1 MPKLGEDSTRKIICF
16 QLLEK
21 VGGLHRLLRG
31 NRRMT
36 LRIERISDDQK
47 SIFRLSGRIESEHLV
62 ELRAE
67 IEGMGAGTVLDL
79 EHVTLVD
86 VEGVRL
92 LSDCEFRGVELV
104 HCSPY
109 IREWIARERNL

>member
-1 MPKLGEDSTRKIICF
+1 
-16 QLLEK
+16 
-21 VGGLHRLLRG
+21 LHSVLRG
-31 NRRMT
+31 SGRMT
-36 LRIERISDDQK
+36 LRIERMADGRR
-47 SIFRLSGRIESEHLV
+47 SIFRLSGRIGSEHLV
-62 ELRAE
+62 ELKAE

-92 LSDCEFRGVELV
+92 LSDCEFRGIELV